1 MAAFLAQNGQN
12 LYIQNMIFC
21 SCKILISRA
30 APERGRYFIL
40 KGGYSGFVFAPYRLE
55 KLARL
60 YFPDDLVS
68 AQYAKEDDSTHEYE
82 KLMKPSSYTG
92 RVERRKGAITQPHR
106 PVIK

>member
-1 MAAFLAQNGQN
+1 MTIAEK
-12 LYIQNMIFC
+12 LYKSDPDTLFEIIV
-21 SCKILISRA
+21 R
-30 APERGRYFIL
+30 
-40 KGGYSGFVFAPYRLE
+40 YRLE

-68 AQYAKEDDSTHEYE
+68 VQYAKEDDSTHEYE

-92 RVERRKGAITQPHR
+92 KVERRKGAITQPHR

>member
-1 MAAFLAQNGQN
+1 MPGRPPKPVKLLKMEGRSHRTKAELEAREKAEKQLLTGQK
-12 LYIQNMIFC
+12 M
-21 SCKILISRA
+21 KA
-30 APERGRYFIL
+30 WPEVRGN
-40 KGGYSGFVFAPYRLE
+40 

>member
-1 MAAFLAQNGQN
+1 MTIAEK
-12 LYIQNMIFC
+12 LYRSDPDTLFEIIV
-21 SCKILISRA
+21 R
-30 APERGRYFIL
+30 
-40 KGGYSGFVFAPYRLE
+40 YRLE

-68 AQYAKEDDSTHEYE
+68 VQYAKEDDSTHEYE

-92 RVERRKGAITQPHR
+92 RVERHKGAITQPHR